1 MTFEDIIMNI
11 AIGVLSGIVSSIIV
25 TLCFNWLTKK
35 QTEKLELQQELLYVP
50 QYVRQQYSELF
61 SLLTDFNTP
70 FVVKMEFMENII
82 LRFPVFPRI
91 ESEYPDLYDE
101 ISEFFKTES
110 ESIKYIILASK
121 DKAEKANETALNLFL
136 EVYAQELRE
145 SNAKLVRSSTKQ
157 YLELSPKKKK

>member
-1 MTFEDIIMNI
+1 MTLKEILMNI
-11 AIGVLSGIVSSIIV
+11 AIGILSGIVSSIIV
-25 TLCFNWLTKK
+25 TLYFNWKSRK
-35 QTEKLELQQELLYVP
+35 QTERLELKQELLYVP

-61 SLLTDFNTP
+61 SLLTDFRTP
-70 FVVKMEFMENII
+70 FTVKMEFMENII

-91 ESEYPDLYDE
+91 ETEYPGLYDE

-110 ESIKYIILASK
+110 EAIKNIILASK

-136 EVYAQELRE
+136 EVYAQEMRE
-145 SNAKLVRSSTKQ
+145 GNAKLVRASTKQ

>member
-1 MTFEDIIMNI
+1 MTLKEILMNI
-11 AIGVLSGIVSSIIV
+11 AIGILSGVVSSIIV
-25 TLCFNWLTKK
+25 TLYFNWKSRK
-35 QTEKLELQQELLYVP
+35 QTERLELKQELLYVP

-61 SLLTDFNTP
+61 SLLTDFRTP
-70 FVVKMEFMENII
+70 FTVKMEFMENII

-91 ESEYPDLYDE
+91 ETEYPDLYDE

-110 ESIKYIILASK
+110 EAIKNIILASK

-136 EVYAQELRE
+136 EVYAQEMRE
-145 SNAKLVRSSTKQ
+145 GNAKLVRASTKQ